1 MKQFIIYTIL
11 CMVSLF
17 IIAGCSGNE
26 NADSRNV
33 STSNSQE
40 YLMIIKT
47 LSSPFWVNLKNGI
60 EEEANRL
67 GVNVTVLA
75 GNSEDDIQGQLRLF
89 EENIAKNY
97 AGIGFAPISPVNLI
111 SAVSQAY
118 AKGIY
123 LVNVDEKVNMEQLK
137 ANKANVEGF
146 VNTDNFKVGA
156 SAAKFIVE
164 QIKSGDVIIIEGKA
178 GTTSGED
185 RRTGATSVFTNTAGI
200 NLVASQ
206 PADWDRTRALD
217 VTSSLLQRYPNI
229 KAIYCCNDTM
239 ALGAQQAVE
248 NIQKQGS
255 IIVVGTDG
263 TPEAFQ
269 SIKEGRL
276 KATME
281 QDSKQIGAQGLRLLV
296 EAVQSGKGLIS
307 IDAEPTVIGLEAIL
321 VTQDNVEE
329 RIENNK

>member
-1 MKQFIIYTIL
+1 MKQFIISTIL

-26 NADSRNV
+26 NADSKN
-33 STSNSQE
+33 TSDSQE

-47 LSSPFWVNLKNGI
+47 LSSPFWINLKNGI

-67 GVNVTVLA
+67 KVNVTVLA

-89 EENIAKNY
+89 EENIGKDY
-97 AGIGFAPISPVNLI
+97 AGICFAPISPVNLI
-111 SAVSQAY
+111 SAVSLAY
-118 AKGIY
+118 SKGIY
-123 LVNVDEKVNMEQLK
+123 LVNVDEKINMEQLK

-248 NIQKQGS
+248 NIQKQNS

-296 EAVQSGKGLIS
+296 EAVQQNKGLIS
-307 IDAEPTVIGLEAIL
+307 VDAEPKVIGLEAIL

-329 RIENNK
+329 RIQNNK

>member
-1 MKQFIIYTIL
+1 MKQFIISTI
-11 CMVSLF
+11 MVSLL
-17 IIAGCSGNE
+17 IIGCSGSGNGD
-26 NADSRNV
+26 AKNV
-33 STSNSQE
+33 SASNSE
-40 YLMIIKT
+40 KYLMIIKT
-47 LSSPFWVNLKNGI
+47 LSSPFWINLKSGI

-67 GVNVTVLA
+67 KVNVTVLA

-89 EENIAKNY
+89 EENIGKDY
-97 AGIGFAPISPVNLI
+97 AGIGFSPISPVNLI
-111 SAVSQAY
+111 SAVSLAY
-118 AKGIY
+118 SRGIY
-123 LVNVDEKVNMEQLK
+123 LVNVDEKINMEQLK

-248 NIQKQGS
+248 NIQKQNS

-281 QDSKQIGAQGLRLLV
+281 QDSKQIGAEGLRMLV
-296 EAVQSGKGLIS
+296 EAVQLGKGLIS
-307 IDAEPTVIGLEAIL
+307 VDAEPKVIGLEAIL

-329 RIENNK
+329 RIQNNK

>member
-1 MKQFIIYTIL
+1 MKQFIISTI
-11 CMVSLF
+11 MVSLF

-26 NADSRNV
+26 NADSKNL

-67 GVNVTVLA
+67 GVNVTFLA

>member
-1 MKQFIIYTIL
+1 MKQFIISTI
-11 CMVSLF
+11 MVTLF
-17 IIAGCSGNE
+17 IIVGCSGNE
-26 NADSRNV
+26 NAGSRNA
-33 STSNSQE
+33 SASNSQE

-47 LSSPFWVNLKNGI
+47 LSSPFWVNLRNGI
-60 EEEANRL
+60 EEKANRL

-89 EENIAKNY
+89 EENLAKNY
-97 AGIGFAPISPVNLI
+97 VGIGFAPISPVNLI
-111 SAVSQAY
+111 SAVAQAY
-118 AKGIY
+118 DKGIY

-185 RRTGATSVFTNTAGI
+185 RRTGATSIFTNTAGI

-281 QDSKQIGAQGLRLLV
+281 QDSKQIGAQGLKLLV
-296 EAVQSGKGLIS
+296 EAVQSDKGLIS
-307 IDAEPTVIGLEAIL
+307 IDAEPKVIGLEAIL

-329 RIENNK
+329 RIQNNK

>member
-1 MKQFIIYTIL
+1 MKQFIISTIL

-26 NADSRNV
+26 NADSKN
-33 STSNSQE
+33 TSDSQE

-60 EEEANRL
+60 KEEANRI

-97 AGIGFAPISPVNLI
+97 VGIGFAPISPVNLI

-123 LVNVDEKVNMEQLK
+123 LVNIDEKVNMEQLK

-281 QDSKQIGAQGLRLLV
+281 QDSKQIGAEGLRMLV
-296 EAVQSGKGLIS
+296 EAVQLGKGLIS
-307 IDAEPTVIGLEAIL
+307 VDAEPKVIGLEAIL

-329 RIENNK
+329 RIQNNK

>member
-1 MKQFIIYTIL
+1 MKQFIISTI
-11 CMVSLF
+11 MVTLF
-17 IIAGCSGNE
+17 IIVGCSGNE
-26 NADSRNV
+26 NAGSKNE
-33 STSNSQE
+33 SASNSQE

-47 LSSPFWVNLKNGI
+47 LSSPFWVNLRNGI

-89 EENIAKNY
+89 EENLAKNY
-97 AGIGFAPISPVNLI
+97 VGIGFAPISPVNLI
-111 SAVSQAY
+111 SAVAQAY
-118 AKGIY
+118 DKGIY

-185 RRTGATSVFTNTAGI
+185 RRTGATSIFTNTAGI

-281 QDSKQIGAQGLRLLV
+281 QDSKQIGAQGLKLLV
-296 EAVQSGKGLIS
+296 EAVQSDKGLIS
-307 IDAEPTVIGLEAIL
+307 IDAEPKVIGLEAIL

-329 RIENNK
+329 RIQNNK

>member
-1 MKQFIIYTIL
+1 MKQFIISTI
-11 CMVSLF
+11 MVTLF
-17 IIAGCSGNE
+17 IIVGCSGNE
-26 NADSRNV
+26 NAGSKNA
-33 STSNSQE
+33 SASNSQE

-47 LSSPFWVNLKNGI
+47 LSSPFWVNLRNGI

-89 EENIAKNY
+89 EENLAKNY
-97 AGIGFAPISPVNLI
+97 VGIGFAPISPVNLI
-111 SAVSQAY
+111 SAVAQAY
-118 AKGIY
+118 NKGIY

-185 RRTGATSVFTNTAGI
+185 RRTGATSIFTNTAGI

-281 QDSKQIGAQGLRLLV
+281 QDSKQIGAQGLKLLV
-296 EAVQSGKGLIS
+296 EAVQSDKGLIS
-307 IDAEPTVIGLEAIL
+307 IDAEPKVIGLEAIL

-329 RIENNK
+329 RIQNNK

>member
-1 MKQFIIYTIL
+1 MKQFIISTI
-11 CMVSLF
+11 MVSLL
-17 IIAGCSGNE
+17 IIGCSESGNGD
-26 NADSRNV
+26 AKNV
-33 STSNSQE
+33 SASNSE
-40 YLMIIKT
+40 KYLMIIKT
-47 LSSPFWVNLKNGI
+47 LSSPFWINLKNGI

-67 GVNVTVLA
+67 KVNVTVLA

-89 EENIAKNY
+89 EENIGKDY

-111 SAVSQAY
+111 SAVSLAY
-118 AKGIY
+118 SRGIY
-123 LVNVDEKVNMEQLK
+123 LVNVDEKINMEQLK

-164 QIKSGDVIIIEGKA
+164 QIKSGEVIIIEGKA

-185 RRTGATSVFTNTAGI
+185 RRTGAASVFTNTSGI

-248 NIQKQGS
+248 NIQKQNS

-296 EAVQSGKGLIS
+296 EAVQQNKGLIS
-307 IDAEPTVIGLEAIL
+307 VDAEPKVIGLEAIL

-329 RIENNK
+329 RIQNNK

>member
-1 MKQFIIYTIL
+1 MKQFIISTI
-11 CMVSLF
+11 MVTLF
-17 IIAGCSGNE
+17 IIVGCSGNE
-26 NADSRNV
+26 NAGSGNA
-33 STSNSQE
+33 SASNSQE

-47 LSSPFWVNLKNGI
+47 LSSPFWVNLRNGI

-89 EENIAKNY
+89 EENLAKNY
-97 AGIGFAPISPVNLI
+97 VGIGFAPISPVNLI
-111 SAVSQAY
+111 SAVAQAY
-118 AKGIY
+118 DKGIY

-185 RRTGATSVFTNTAGI
+185 RRTGATSIFTNTAGI

-281 QDSKQIGAQGLRLLV
+281 QDSKQIGAQGLKLLV
-296 EAVQSGKGLIS
+296 EAVQSDKGLIS
-307 IDAEPTVIGLEAIL
+307 IDAEPKVIGLEAIL

-329 RIENNK
+329 RIQNNK

>member
-1 MKQFIIYTIL
+1 MKQFIISTI
-11 CMVSLF
+11 MVTLF
-17 IIAGCSGNE
+17 IIVGCSGNE
-26 NADSRNV
+26 NAGSRNA
-33 STSNSQE
+33 SASNSQE

-47 LSSPFWVNLKNGI
+47 LSSPFWVNLRNGI

-89 EENIAKNY
+89 EENLVKNY
-97 AGIGFAPISPVNLI
+97 VGIGFAPISPVNLI
-111 SAVSQAY
+111 SAVAQAY
-118 AKGIY
+118 DKGIY

-185 RRTGATSVFTNTAGI
+185 RRTGATSIFTNTAGI

-281 QDSKQIGAQGLRLLV
+281 QDSKQIGAQGLKLLV
-296 EAVQSGKGLIS
+296 EAVQSDKGLIS
-307 IDAEPTVIGLEAIL
+307 IDAEPKVIGLEAIL

-329 RIENNK
+329 RIQNNK

>member
-1 MKQFIIYTIL
+1 MKQFIISTI
-11 CMVSLF
+11 MVSLF

-26 NADSRNV
+26 NAESRNI